1 MDDKIIQLRPN
12 PAQYLIVDIVCA
24 RREHRDLL
32 LLLQAKLNER
42 KLAEAR
48 KEDGDVHRIGNL
60 LLEMR
65 EVSARPHDRTH
76 AFSLQ
81 LLSGL
86 DNDHLKLGSSF
97 EEQFDIEFDLLIEH
111 RKIERGCIHHI
122 SGKFRILQIDRDHS
136 DRMA

>member
-1 MDDKIIQLRPN
+1 MDDKIIQLRPD

-24 RREHRDLL
+24 RGEHRDLL
-32 LLLQAKLNER
+32 LLLQAKLDER

-65 EVSARPHDRTH
+65 EVSARPHT
-76 AFSLQ
+76 FSLQ
-81 LLSGL
+81 LLGGL
-86 DNDHLKLGSSF
+86 DNDHLKLRRSF

-111 RKIERGCIHHI
+111 RKIERGRIHHI